1 MSWGAS
7 VFIMFSRS
15 TVLLF
20 PALVLFANAAP
31 LRHGRRGTCRSHS
44 TISVSAIPSAT
55 ATAKP
60 TADDSVT
67 VPASSGD
74 DVTSTIKS
82 TKTSSAI
89 VSPPTTTKAL
99 ATKGKLSSLFPVPGF
114 SKSWSTSPLA
124 SNPLPLSDSTFR
136 PSKEIKAL
144 SHSYVAAPDGKK
156 AMQAHFPEGSYT
168 YTHSPQGGISF
179 YAPGPGSVD
188 LTTAKEATFG
198 YSVFFEKGFA
208 FNKGGK
214 LPGLCPYHSHL
225 CLFQIG
231 SHFYADGG
239 DSEEEAVS
247 CSGGR
252 RSSKCF
258 SARLMWRGE
267 AAGEFYTY
275 LPPYTDARFAA
286 NKVQCDAVANS
297 DCNPTYG
304 ASIGRGA
311 FKFADGAWTT
321 VTERVRLN
329 DVGKANGE
337 LELFVN
343 GKSIINLDGLI
354 LRDSS
359 AGRIRG
365 IQMQTFFGGKV
376 FNVSQESGTIFMI
389 IALQDIPRTLLHRKH
404 RTPTSP
410 TSLLPSQRLSND
422 DWNFI
427 NPH

>member
-1 MSWGAS
+1 
-7 VFIMFSRS
+7 MFSRS
-15 TVLLF
+15 TVFVLL
-20 PALVLFANAAP
+20 ALVLFTNAVP

-44 TISVSAIPSAT
+44 TVSVPAIPSAT
-55 ATAKP
+55 ATAEP
-60 TADDSVT
+60 TADNGEI
-67 VPASSGD
+67 VPASSGND
-74 DVTSTIKS
+74 ATSTIKS

-89 VSPPTTTKAL
+89 VSPPTTTKSL
-99 ATKGKLSSLFPVPGF
+99 VTQGKLSSLFPVSGF

-156 AMQAHFPEGSYT
+156 AMQAHFPQGSYT
-168 YTHSPQGGISF
+168 FTHSPQGGLSF

-214 LPGLCPYHSHL
+214 LPGLY
-225 CLFQIG
+225 
-231 SHFYADGG
+231 GG

-286 NKVQCDAVANS
+286 NEAQCNAVANS

-304 ASIGRGA
+304 ASIGRGS

-365 IQMQTFFGGKV
+365 IQMQTFFGGHTSDFASPKTQNAYFSDFSV
-376 FNVSQESGTIFMI
+376 AITE
-389 IALQDIPRTLLHRKH
+389 TL
-404 RTPTSP
+404 
-410 TSLLPSQRLSND
+410 
-422 DWNFI
+422 
-427 NPH
+427 